1 MTFARE
7 ASGAVMTRHVL
18 VATMLCGLTANS
30 AAQTPATP
38 TPTSRPP
45 LPDMQAVAAALGV
58 SCDYCHAGRG
68 AEPKLTASGQR
79 RLDVGREMIA
89 MTASLNATVQAATG
103 KTAREAA
110 SVTCATCHRGVAIPR
125 PLTDILLVTAVREGA
140 DAAVKQYRDLR
151 SQYYGR
157 GSYDFGEET
166 LLSVARRL
174 ANARPEVAIP
184 LAELNIEFF
193 PKSVNSL
200 VTKAIA
206 QAGRDDEAAVV
217 TLRQALEID
226 PGNGEVAGR
235 LYQLEEILAR
245 RKRFAPK

>member
-1 MTFARE
+1 MK
-7 ASGAVMTRHVL
+7 L
-18 VATMLCGLTANS
+18 PLLCGLVLLAAVTPA
-30 AAQTPATP
+30 AAQEAPPAP
-38 TPTSRPP
+38 ARLP

-58 SCDYCHAGRG
+58 TCDYCHAGRD
-68 AEPKLTASGQR
+68 AEPNLTASGKR

-89 MTASLNATVQAATG
+89 MTAALNMTVQSATG
-103 KTAREAA
+103 KTTREAA
-110 SVTCATCHRGVAIPR
+110 AVTCATCHRGVAIPR
-125 PLTDILLVTAVREGA
+125 PLTEILLVTGVREGA

-157 GSYDFGEET
+157 GAYDFGEET
-166 LLSVARRL
+166 LLTVARRL
-174 ANARPEVAIP
+174 ANARPEIAIP

-206 QAGRDDEAAVV
+206 QAGRDDEAAVA

-226 PGNGEVAGR
+226 PGNGEIQGR
-235 LYQLEEILAR
+235 LYQIEEILAR

>member
-1 MTFARE
+1 MT
-7 ASGAVMTRHVL
+7 VMTRHVL
-18 VATMLCGLTANS
+18 VTTMVFGLSAN
-30 AAQTPATP
+30 AWAQATPAA
-38 TPTSRPP
+38 RLP

-58 SCDYCHAGRG
+58 TCDYCHAGRG
-68 AEPKLTASGQR
+68 AEPRLTAAGKP
-79 RLDVGREMIA
+79 LLEVGREMIA

-103 KTAREAA
+103 KTAREAV
-110 SVTCATCHRGVAIPR
+110 SVSCATCHRGVAIPR

-151 SQYYGR
+151 SRYYGR

-184 LAELNIEFF
+184 LAELNVEFF

-206 QAGRDDEAAVV
+206 QAGRNDEAAVA
-217 TLRQALEID
+217 TLRQALELD
-226 PGNGEVAGR
+226 PGNGEVQGR